1 VLRDDRYAA
10 LRAFTRLLAAAF
22 LLALLVAAC
31 GGEGDDDTGEDPLQ
45 ELNAL
50 ADRATE
56 GATAKVTY
64 TVTTSIND
72 ETSESE
78 QIVAQRPP
86 HYRLEVSVPG
96 DALWTRSVVINEG
109 DRLFVCLGTESEGSC
124 LDLEPSIDSAQEAL
138 AQTSLH
144 VTVEHPLEVE
154 LFDTPQQATETT
166 DDTVP
171 LVSSQ
176 RQIAGL
182 DATCF
187 MQEVPNLETELCFS
201 DQGLTL
207 YWLYSEV
214 AAGGVTRVFEA
225 TATSVSTDVTDE
237 DFEPP
242 YEIVEGSRFETTP
255 P

>member
-1 VLRDDRYAA
+1 MLRDDRYAA
-10 LRAFTRLLAAAF
+10 LKAFTCLLAAAF

-31 GGEGDDDTGEDPLQ
+31 GGEGDDNTGEDPLQ

-50 ADRATE
+50 ADKATE

-64 TVTTSIND
+64 TVTTSIDD

-86 HYRLEVSVPG
+86 HSRLEITVPG
-96 DALWTRSVVINEG
+96 DALWTRSVVVNDG
-109 DRLFVCLGTESEGSC
+109 DKLYVCLGTQSEGDC
-124 LDLEPSIDSAQEAL
+124 LDIEPSVASAQEAL
-138 AQTSLH
+138 AQATLH
-144 VTVEHPLEVE
+144 VSVENPLSIE
-154 LFDTPQQATETT
+154 LFDTPVQAAETT

-171 LVSSQ
+171 LESSQ
-176 RQIAGL
+176 RKIAGL

-187 MQEVPNLETELCFS
+187 IQEVPNLETELCFS

-207 YWLYSEV
+207 YWRYSEV
-214 AAGGVTRVFEA
+214 TDDGVTRVFEA

-242 YEIVEGSRFETTP
+242 YAIVEGTRFETTLP
-255 P
+255 

>member
-1 VLRDDRYAA
+1 MLRNDRYAA

-64 TVTTSIND
+64 TVTTSIDD
-72 ETSESE
+72 EMSESE

-86 HYRLEVSVPG
+86 HSRLEVSVPG
-96 DALWTRSVVINEG
+96 DALWTRSVVINDG
-109 DRLFVCLGTESEGSC
+109 DKLFVCLGNRSEGSC
-124 LDLEPSIDSAQEAL
+124 LGVEPSIASAQEAL
-138 AQTSLH
+138 AQATLH
-144 VTVEHPLEVE
+144 VSVEDPLSID
-154 LFDTPQQATETT
+154 LFAKLRQAAEST

-171 LVSSQ
+171 LHSSQ

-182 DATCF
+182 DTTCF
-187 MQEVPNLETELCFS
+187 MQEIPNLETELCFS

-207 YWLYSEV
+207 YWRYSEV
-214 AAGGVTRVFEA
+214 TADGAMHVFEA

-242 YEIVEGSRFETTP
+242 YEITEGSRFETTLP
-255 P
+255 

>member
-64 TVTTSIND
+64 TVTTSIDD

-86 HYRLEVSVPG
+86 HSRLEVSVPG
-96 DALWTRSVVINEG
+96 DALWTRSVVINDG
-109 DRLFVCLGTESEGSC
+109 DRLYVCLGTRSEGSC
-124 LDLEPSIDSAQEAL
+124 LDVEPSIASAQEAL
-138 AQTSLH
+138 AQATLH
-144 VTVEHPLEVE
+144 VSVEHPLSIE
-154 LFDTPQQATETT
+154 LFDKPRQAAETT

-171 LVSSQ
+171 LDSSQ

-187 MQEVPNLETELCFS
+187 MQEAPNLETELCFS

-207 YWLYSEV
+207 YWRYSELSV
-214 AAGGVTRVFEA
+214 DGVTRVFEA

-242 YEIVEGSRFETTP
+242 YEIVEGSRFETP
-255 P
+255 LP